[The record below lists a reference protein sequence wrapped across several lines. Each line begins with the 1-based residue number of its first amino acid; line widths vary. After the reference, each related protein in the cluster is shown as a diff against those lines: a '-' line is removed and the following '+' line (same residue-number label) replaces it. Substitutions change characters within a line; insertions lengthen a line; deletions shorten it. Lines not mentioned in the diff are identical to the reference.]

1 MSMHKLT
8 TIIVLGIVAATSV
21 AAPPTPVPR
30 KAPEFS
36 FFNPSGK
43 AIALSNFKGKVVV
56 MEFLFIGS
64 MHCVRVA
71 QILNTLKGELGPRG
85 LQPVAIAFSA
95 PHSEANQATVDS
107 FAQSYNLAF
116 PVGYTS
122 KDSVDRCL
130 GRSDKEMLAIP
141 QVVVIDRG
149 GMIRA
154 QTGQQYNPLLEDEG
168 SLRTLL
174 DNLLKENPPADS
186 PAKTA
191 PPAPTKKTRH

>member
-8 TIIVLGIVAATSV
+8 AIIVLGIVAVTSL
-21 AAPPTPVPR
+21 AAPPTSVPR

-71 QILNTLKGELGPRG
+71 QILNKLNGELGPRG

-107 FAQSYNLAF
+107 FALTYKLGF
-116 PVGYTS
+116 PVGYAS
-122 KDSVDRCL
+122 KENVDQFL
-130 GRSDKEMLAIP
+130 GRSGEEMLAIP
-141 QVVVIDRG
+141 QVVVIDRA

-154 QTGQQYNPLLEDEG
+154 QTGQQYNSLLEDEG
-168 SLRTLL
+168 SLRALL
-174 DNLLKENPPADS
+174 DSLLKESTPQ
-186 PAKTA
+186 KA
-191 PPAPTKKTRH
+191 PKAGAPNKKS